1 MKGHTQASDGTMSE
15 EFENQS
21 LNEDESTGAVE
32 AGPDQSAALQA
43 KVDSLEDSLL
53 RAKAESQNI
62 QRRATAERNEAIRY
76 ANADLM
82 RTLIPVLEDFDR
94 TFAAAGADDKAILE
108 GTRLVHANL
117 VKALRDFGLEP
128 IEAAAG
134 EKFDPAIHE
143 ALMHQPSDE
152 VPPGGVVEQ
161 VTRGYRLR
169 DRVLRPARVVV
180 SKAAESN

>member
-1 MKGHTQASDGTMSE
+1 MKQSHASRGAMDE
-15 EFENQS
+15 PFENAESQHGS
-21 LNEDESTGAVE
+21 APLADEPGSEHVAE
-32 AGPDQSAALQA
+32 LQA
-43 KVDSLEDSLL
+43 KVNSLEDSLL

-62 QRRATAERNEAIRY
+62 QRRAATERNEAIRF

-128 IEAAAG
+128 IEAAG
-134 EKFDPAIHE
+134 EKFDPTIHE

-152 VPPGGVVEQ
+152 IPPGDVIEQ

-180 SKAAESN
+180 SKAPESG